1 MDTVLKRAGDLK
13 QALTDFVLDA
23 EGDLAVALETFS
35 AAQLSRSQ
43 QQDMHQRSLV
53 VDRFITEG
61 SVGETTPIECF
72 LAEEQDLSQSDRQ
85 LLQKWHQAFV
95 GLFEIKQ
102 ILPDGFELMN
112 WMTARHY
119 TAKVIEAKQLEAMAR
134 LKQGE
139 IILTQIAP
147 LDDETWIF
155 SSAWT
160 SLGRLGKPKLAVA
173 IGNFK
178 ENYKQHRYSDAPDLL
193 EEAWKSVEKYHY
205 SFIDFFGADEVTLSG
220 HELGKKLAQL
230 QEQMIQQQ
238 FDAAGIDSSKSLKE
252 IAEASGATEED
263 LAEAAEA
270 MGVDAKNMEQLM
282 HQKSLAKMAPTQ
294 VELPPHL
301 KNAEQVTALTHPL
314 WGQLFLP
321 NYSRF
326 KNLLEAN
333 AINTDDEKSHT
344 EVTKMVKHHLE
355 NQEVNRFVW
364 ERLAQQYPTQMEAT
378 IQATLERPTFSLE
391 TDLESLLSEFDKP
404 LKPELPETASVPFH
418 LHELFQ
424 EALLEVKKEKSKSKA
439 KPKKTGFGFKK

>member
-1 MDTVLKRAGDLK
+1 MDTVLKRADELK

-23 EGDLAVALETFS
+23 EGDLAIALETFS
-35 AAQLSRSQ
+35 ASQLSRSQ

-53 VDRFITEG
+53 IGRFATEG
-61 SVGETTPIECF
+61 SVGETTPIDCF
-72 LAEEQDLSQSDRQ
+72 LIEEPNLSDSDRQ
-85 LLQKWHQAFV
+85 LVQRWQQAFV
-95 GLFEIKQ
+95 GLFEVKE
-102 ILPDGFELMN
+102 ILLDGFELMN
-112 WMTARHY
+112 WMTAKHY
-119 TAKVIEAKQLEAMAR
+119 TVKPTDAKALEAMAR
-134 LKQGE
+134 LKPGE

-147 LDDETWIF
+147 LDDNTWIF
-155 SSAWT
+155 FSPWT

-178 ENYKQHRYSDAPDLL
+178 ESYKNHRYSDAPDLL

-220 HELGKKLAQL
+220 HQLGKKLAEL
-230 QEQMIQQQ
+230 QEQMLQKQ

-252 IAEASGATEED
+252 IAAESGATEED

-270 MGVDAKNMEQLM
+270 MGVDAGNMQQLLEKKN
-282 HQKSLAKMAPTQ
+282 LAKMAPTQ
-294 VELPPHL
+294 VDLPPHL

-321 NYSRF
+321 NYARF
-326 KNLLEAN
+326 KTFLETE
-333 AINTDDEKSHT
+333 AITADPEKSLP
-344 EVTKMVKHHLE
+344 EAQKLVKHHLD

-364 ERLAQQYPTQMEAT
+364 ERLAQQYPTQLEAT
-378 IQATLERPTFSLE
+378 LQAALDRPAFKLDH
-391 TDLESLLSEFDKP
+391 DLESLLSEFGKS
-404 LKPELPETASVPFH
+404 LKPELPDTASVPMH

-439 KPKKTGFGFKK
+439 KPKKTGFGFQK